1 MKEKTIKRM
10 ITSVAVI
17 FFLLIGTNS
26 LRAQNVALKT
36 NLLYDAT
43 TTFNLGLEFSLAP
56 KWTLDISAN
65 YNPWT
70 FDDNKKFRH
79 LYVQPEAR
87 YWFCQKMNGHFF
99 AMHLHSGVY
108 NVGNID
114 ADFKFL
120 GTNFAVLKE
129 KRLEGWFVGA
139 GIGYGY
145 AWMLGK
151 HWNLEAE
158 IAIGYAYTKY
168 GQYPCVKCS
177 DKESNRVHNYVGPTK
192 AALSLVYVF

>member
-1 MKEKTIKRM
+1 MRKKKLKLSISQGL
-10 ITSVAVI
+10 IVI
-17 FFLLIGTNS
+17 FLLLGTFS
-26 LRAQNVALKT
+26 LKAQKVALKT

-43 TTFNLGLEFSLAP
+43 TTFNLGVEFSLAP
-56 KWTLDISAN
+56 QWTLDISSN

-70 FDDNKKFRH
+70 FSENKKIKH
-79 LYVQPEAR
+79 WMIQPEAR
-87 YWFCQKMNGHFF
+87 YWFCQKMNGHFLG
-99 AMHLHSGVY
+99 MHTHTGLFNLS
-108 NVGNID
+108 NLDTSMKWLGN
-114 ADFKFL
+114 DFS
-120 GTNFAVLKE
+120 VLKD

-158 IAIGYAYTKY
+158 IAMGYAYSKY
-168 GQYPCVKCS
+168 KQYPCGKCGE
-177 DKESNRVHNYVGPTK
+177 KEADRVHNYVGPTK

>member
-1 MKEKTIKRM
+1 MREKTIKKM
-10 ITSVAVI
+10 ITSMAIVFSLFMSV
-17 FFLLIGTNS
+17 NS
-26 LRAQNVALKT
+26 LKAQQVALKT

-43 TTFNLGLEFSLAP
+43 TTFNLGMEFSLAP

-70 FDDNKKFRH
+70 FDDNKKIKH
-79 LYVQPEAR
+79 LMLQPEAR
-87 YWFCQKMNGHFF
+87 YWFCQKMNGHFLG
-99 AMHLHSGVY
+99 MHLHGGIY

-114 ADFKFL
+114 TSMDWL
-120 GTNFAVLKE
+120 GTNFGVLKDN
-129 KRLEGWFVGA
+129 RLEGWFAGA

-158 IAIGYAYTKY
+158 IAIGYVYTKY
-168 GQYPCVKCS
+168 EQYPCVKCS
-177 DKESNRVHNYVGPTK
+177 EKESDRVHNYVGPTK